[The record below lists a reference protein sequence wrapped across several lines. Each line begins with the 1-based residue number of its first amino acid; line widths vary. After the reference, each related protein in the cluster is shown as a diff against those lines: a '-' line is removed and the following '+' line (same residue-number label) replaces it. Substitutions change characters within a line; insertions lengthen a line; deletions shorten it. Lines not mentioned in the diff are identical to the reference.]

1 MKNKAMPKDTSV
13 LWDGIKAWHI
23 NQREH
28 DIWAEFG
35 LGDLI
40 LNAEING
47 GLDEYN
53 TIKRIIEFL
62 GEVAYSEVKYWRAA
76 RLARV
81 FNAAQRAV
89 LIKSGI
95 SVERAAILSSKDYDG
110 KRRIRVIARIKSGEL
125 KKWTDIRG
133 IREDGNL
140 RKTATLREGIKHP
153 DDMIVIQVREHGAFQ
168 RSLMLDG
175 FKSLFSQVDELL
187 ILEMMNKAIADL
199 RKRGRDVK
207 AVKCVG

>member
-1 MKNKAMPKDTSV
+1 M
-13 LWDGIKAWHI
+13 
-23 NQREH
+23 
-28 DIWAEFG
+28 
-35 LGDLI
+35 
-40 LNAEING
+40 
-47 GLDEYN
+47 
-53 TIKRIIEFL
+53 
-62 GEVAYSEVKYWRAA
+62 
-76 RLARV
+76 
-81 FNAAQRAV
+81 
-89 LIKSGI
+89 
-95 SVERAAILSSKDYDG
+95 SSKDYDG